1 MNSNYFNYFTEVEE
15 YFSRQRGKSLLVSPM
30 DWCLIELWRD
40 SGIPL
45 NVVLR
50 GIQRSFETSQRTQKK
65 PLSSLSYC
73 NAAVLSA
80 FEEYNRAMLGVESER
95 DGSRDEFSK
104 VEVIDYLESLEK
116 QLRES
121 LGEVFERMADRVLAL
136 RSEIIEGTE
145 VNYQQLD
152 RDLSQIGSILAHSLR
167 KKMAKEE
174 FKKLQKGV
182 WKEISIYKGRLSKEM
197 YVRLEESYLEKK
209 IHTIYALP
217 EFTLLGMV

>member
-1 MNSNYFNYFTEVEE
+1 
-15 YFSRQRGKSLLVSPM
+15 M

-40 SGIPL
+40 GGIPL
-45 NVVLR
+45 NVALR

-65 PLSSLSYC
+65 PPSSLSYC

-80 FEEYNRAMLGVESER
+80 FEEYNRAMLGAESER
-95 DGSRDEFSK
+95 DGNQDEFSK

-121 LGEVFERMADRVLAL
+121 LGEVFERMAGRVLAL
-136 RSEIIEGTE
+136 KSEIIEGTE

-167 KKMAKEE
+167 KKMTKKE
-174 FKKLQKGV
+174 FKKLQREV
-182 WKEISIYKGRLSKEM
+182 CREMSVYKRRLSKEM
-197 YVRLEESYLEKK
+197 YLRLKESYLEKK
-209 IHTIYALP
+209 IHSTYALP
-217 EFTLLGMV
+217 EFTLLGMI